1 MNPALHLAVQKARD
15 ANMPKDN
22 IQRAID
28 KGTGAGSDA
37 DAFERITYEGYAPG
51 GVAVLVDVL
60 TDNRNR
66 AASDVRYIFSKN
78 GGKLGTS
85 GSVAYL
91 FERKGIILVP
101 QDSTDEDELMELALE
116 AGAEDVAEQEHDY
129 RVVTTPE
136 DFTAVREAMGAA
148 DIAFENA
155 EITMVPQNSID
166 LDAATAKQT
175 LRLIDALEENDD
187 VQEVYANF
195 DISEDVMAEVVT

>member
-1 MNPALHLAVQKARD
+1 VQKARD
-15 ANMPKDN
+15 ANMPNDN
-22 IQRAID
+22 IQRAVD
-28 KGTGAGSDA
+28 KGTGAGA
-37 DAFERITYEGYAPG
+37 DAETFERITYEGYAPG

-78 GGKLGTS
+78 GGKLGTT

-101 QDSTDEDELMELALE
+101 REATDEDELMEIALE
-116 AGAEDVAEQEHDY
+116 SGAEDVAEQDNDY

-148 DIAFENA
+148 DVAFENA
-155 EITMVPQNSID
+155 EITMIPQNSID
-166 LDAATAKQT
+166 LDAGTARQT

-195 DISEDVMAEVVT
+195 DISEEVMAEVVT